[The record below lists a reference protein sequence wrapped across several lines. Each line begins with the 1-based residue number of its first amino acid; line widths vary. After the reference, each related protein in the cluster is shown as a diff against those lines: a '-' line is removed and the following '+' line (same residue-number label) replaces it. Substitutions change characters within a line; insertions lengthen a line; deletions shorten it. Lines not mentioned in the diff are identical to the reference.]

1 MKSTNRFGIAS
12 ILRLSLIFQF
22 IFALNLSAQVGIGT
36 VMPDSS
42 SILELA
48 TTQKGF
54 LMPRM
59 ATSQRDSIVNPSVG
73 LQIFNLDDQCLDL
86 FDGVHWIKN
95 CGLKQVG
102 IGDSIGTN
110 AWSYLNN
117 TGASARKNA
126 FSFSIG
132 SSIYIGT
139 GKFGTTNTSL
149 DDFWEFNTVTGIW
162 TQKASMPG
170 GVRNSAVGLAIGNK
184 GYAGLGNNSN
194 SYKLDFYEY
203 DPMTN
208 VWTQKANFGGAAR
221 AGAAGFVIDGKAYI
235 GTGTNASVTYND
247 FWSFDPVANSW
258 ASKAPLPGNTRSEA
272 VGFAIDT
279 FGYVG
284 MGYQNPTYLSD
295 FYRYNPV
302 TNAWTSISSYEAGGR
317 RGAFSF
323 VIDHKGYVGAGQSGT
338 SQFENDFWQYSPIE
352 NDWIE
357 KTTYGGSPRKGSA
370 ATVVGGIG
378 YVARGELA
386 NAGSGNDLWQY
397 KPTVVAP
404 TYTMAIPEGG
414 YASITDNKWTVE
426 GYVMHPTEAR
436 FVGIGTPAP
445 DTSATL
451 DVSSTSKG
459 LLIPRMTTAQRL
471 AIGAP
476 AQGLLVYDLEIGQ
489 FYSFVNQSWITLLGS
504 RVGAGLNTNL
514 AVGDSALLNII
525 TGYDNIAIGKNALYT
540 TEGGYY
546 NVGIGNNALANNDNG
561 GYNTGVGTFSLQNNT
576 GGIYNT
582 ALGAESLQ
590 SNTVGYYNTALGT
603 NSMNFNTTGYS
614 NTATGSL
621 ALYENQGGHSNTASG
636 YLALKNNVDGDSN
649 TGIGKDALYSA
660 TSGNSNTGVGSK
672 AGFDITTGSFNTSV
686 GQSSLKNLLTGSNNT
701 ALGYN
706 TSVATGGSAFSN
718 TTALGYSAVV
728 ASSNQ
733 IRLGNTVIS
742 EIGGYDP
749 WTDLS
754 DGRYKKDVHENV
766 PGLAF
771 IQKLRPV
778 TYHLDVTAL
787 SELNK
792 EDYIRNEDGQMVY
805 EAPDSLTQAA
815 RQHKADMLNTG
826 FIAQE
831 VEAAAQSIGYDFY
844 GVNAPSSPDDTY
856 GLRYSVFTVPLVK
869 AVQELSIEN
878 EKLKVEL
885 SNQKIL
891 LQQYGMELEQLK
903 AEFIQMRN
911 SNDRKSMHKSCK
923 S

>member
-1 MKSTNRFGIAS
+1 MKSTYRFGISRA
-12 ILRLSLIFQF
+12 LRLSLMFHF
-22 IFALNLSAQVGIGT
+22 LLALNLPAQVGIGT
-36 VMPDSS
+36 IMPDSS

-48 TTQKGF
+48 STHKGF

-117 TGASARKNA
+117 TGPSPRKNA

-132 SSIYIGT
+132 SSIYVGT

-208 VWTQKANFGGAAR
+208 AWTQKANFGGAAR
-221 AGAAGFVIDGKAYI
+221 AGATGFVIDGKAYI

-302 TNAWTSISSYEAGGR
+302 TNAWTTISSYEAGGR

-323 VIDHKGYVGAGQSGT
+323 VIDHQGYVGAGQSAT

-352 NDWIE
+352 NDWVE
-357 KTTYGGSPRKGSA
+357 KSTFGGSPRKGSA
-370 ATVVGGIG
+370 ASVVGGIA

-386 NAGSGNDLWQY
+386 NGGSGNDLWQY

-414 YASITDNKWTVE
+414 YASITDNKWTIE
-426 GYVMHPTEAR
+426 GYAMHPTEAR
-436 FVGIGTPAP
+436 HVGIGTSTP

-459 LLIPRMTTAQRL
+459 LLIPRMTTTQRL

-476 AQGLLVYDLEIGQ
+476 AQGLLVYDLEAGQ

-525 TGYDNIAIGKNALYT
+525 AGVDNIAIGSKALYT
-540 TEGGYY
+540 TEYGDY
-546 NVGIGNNALANNDNG
+546 NVAIGYNTLANNTWGHENTGIGNN
-561 GYNTGVGTFSLQNNT
+561 SLQDNEVGN
-576 GGIYNT
+576 YNT

-590 SNTVGYYNTALGT
+590 SNTSGNYNTALGAGSL
-603 NSMNFNTTGYS
+603 NLNTTGYS
-614 NTATGSL
+614 NAALGNA
-621 ALYENQGGHSNTASG
+621 ALYDNLVGHSNSG
-636 YLALKNNVDGDSN
+636 LGSYALRNNVDGDSN
-649 TGIGKDALYSA
+649 TGIGQDALYTA
-660 TSGNSNTGVGSK
+660 TTGNANTGVGSK
-672 AGFDITTGSFNTSV
+672 ASYDISTGSYNTSV
-686 GQSSLKNLLTGSNNT
+686 GQSSLKVLGTGSYNT

-706 TSVATGGSAFSN
+706 TGVATGGSGFTN
-718 TTALGYSAVV
+718 TTAVGNSAVV
-728 ASSNQ
+728 AASNQ
-733 IRLGNTVIS
+733 IRLGNSVIT
-742 EIGGYDP
+742 EIGGYEP

-754 DGRYKKDVHENV
+754 DGRYKRDVNENV

-778 TYHLDVTAL
+778 TYHIDVTAL

-792 EDYIRNEDGQMVY
+792 EDYKRNEDGQIVY

-815 RQHKADMLNTG
+815 RQHKAEMLNTG

-885 SNQKIL
+885 SNQKTL

-903 AEFIQMRN
+903 AEFIQIKN
-911 SNDRKSMHKSCK
+911 NNDR
-923 S
+923 